1 MTENSRGLRSP
12 HRPETGFYPR
22 TPRRFN
28 YRPAR
33 SVIQLIYC
41 KFGNRPHTKD
51 DFLSGLTVA
60 LALVPEAVAFAIIAG
75 VQPLVGL
82 YAAFIDGHIYL
93 HGRDKKLHCI
103 DLAKGKAK
111 WSTDEEFEEY
121 WSIIQKGNRV
131 LALYQ
136 QGILVLFEATPEAFK
151 PLDRREIS
159 PKNPTWAHIGL
170 DDNRDLIRSL
180 KGVSVWG
187 WK

>member
-1 MTENSRGLRSP
+1 M
-12 HRPETGFYPR
+12 
-22 TPRRFN
+22 
-28 YRPAR
+28 
-33 SVIQLIYC
+33 IQLINRE
-41 KFGNRPHTKD
+41 FGNHSHTED
-51 DFLSGLTVA
+51 DLLSGLTAA
-60 LALVPEAVAFAIIAG
+60 LALVTEAVAFAIIGG

-103 DLAKGKAK
+103 DLTKGEAK
-111 WSTDEEFEEY
+111 WSTDEDFGEY
-121 WSIIQKGNRV
+121 WSMIQKGNRV

-170 DDNRDLIRSL
+170 DGNRDLIRSL